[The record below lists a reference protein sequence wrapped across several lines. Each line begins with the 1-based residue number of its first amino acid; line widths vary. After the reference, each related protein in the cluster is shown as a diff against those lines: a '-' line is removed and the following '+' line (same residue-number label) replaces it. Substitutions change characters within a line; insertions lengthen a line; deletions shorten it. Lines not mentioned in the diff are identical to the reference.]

1 MEQLEYEQ
9 IIRFRKEE
17 YNRNGFNALEISR
30 DELQKLTGSR
40 KADALSLK
48 RQCASACWKATG
60 QMKQTASWLPTI
72 AITWDRTEERCTD

>member
-40 KADALSLK
+40 KADIPVIEEAM
-48 RQCASACWKATG
+48 RQCMLEG
-60 QMKQTASWLPTI
+60 
-72 AITWDRTEERCTD
+72 DRADETDGFMVTYYCDNLGSDRRKMY